1 MEEKNKKQKV
11 ALARFAHSRRRR
23 HADASDVCAAAQH
36 IFFRSFFVSENVNAT
51 HRARR
56 QWLMLLVRAAPLPEH
71 TESKVTNTRICTRSR
86 PDHSPKDHQ
95 VD

>member
-36 IFFRSFFVSENVNAT
+36 IFLSLVFCERKCKCDTPCTPTVAYASG
-51 HRARR
+51 ARR
-56 QWLMLLVRAAPLPEH
+56 TTARAHREQSHEH
-71 TESKVTNTRICTRSR
+71 TNMHALATR
-86 PDHSPKDHQ
+86 P
-95 VD
+95 